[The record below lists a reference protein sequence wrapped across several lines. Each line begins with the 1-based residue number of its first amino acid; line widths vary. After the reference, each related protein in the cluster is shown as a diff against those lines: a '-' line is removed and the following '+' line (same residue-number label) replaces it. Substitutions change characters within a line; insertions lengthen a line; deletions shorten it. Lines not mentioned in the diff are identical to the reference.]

1 MRMMWLFIILGL
13 SGAVAV
19 LAVLAMYARVRR
31 HINAPTAVE
40 EVHENVNGPQV

>member
-19 LAVLAMYARVRR
+19 LAILAMYARVRR
-31 HINAPTAVE
+31 HMKAPAAHE
-40 EVHENVNGPQV
+40 EVNDPEI

>member
-19 LAVLAMYARVRR
+19 LAILAIYARVRR
-31 HINAPTAVE
+31 HMKAPATHE
-40 EVHENVNGPQV
+40 EANDPEI

>member
-1 MRMMWLFIILGL
+1 MRMMWLFIILGI

-31 HINAPTAVE
+31 HMKAPAAHE
-40 EVHENVNGPQV
+40 EVNDREI

>member
-31 HINAPTAVE
+31 HMKASATRE
-40 EVHENVNGPQV
+40 EVHDPEI

>member
-19 LAVLAMYARVRR
+19 LAILAMYARVRR
-31 HINAPTAVE
+31 HMRAPAAREESNDVE
-40 EVHENVNGPQV
+40 T

>member
-19 LAVLAMYARVRR
+19 LAVVAVYARVRR
-31 HINAPTAVE
+31 RLNAPAAVE
-40 EVHENVNGPQV
+40 DQSEGNPRI